1 MAISSSKD
9 CPHCGSEHKGKPFA
23 LYEDGYHCFSCGSSK
38 RAIRNFTLR
47 GLEAEGDITLPELTL
62 NPSMFSLPV
71 LKWLRGYHVSDDLIY
86 KHRIAEAKDNSVIT
100 PVVNAEGKVIMYQRR
115 WFDPRS
121 IMTYGKKQTFIAT
134 SSEDCRTIVIVEDF
148 MSAIRVGETVDCYC
162 MFGTSLPYDVLQ
174 SLVKRYDIII
184 VWTDGDSPGQK
195 AAKKLSETLNKLV
208 SQEIR
213 QRAFAYPFNKIVRN
227 VLTELDP
234 KAYTNTDIRAILEER
249 YEVFHETNVK
259 ENS

>member
-9 CPHCGSEHKGKPFA
+9 CPHCGSDHKGKPFA

-71 LKWLRGYHVSDDLIY
+71 LKWLRSYHVTDDLIY
-86 KHRIAEAKDNSVIT
+86 KHHIAESNGSVIT
-100 PVVNAEGKVIMYQRR
+100 PVLVDDKVVMYQQR
-115 WFDPRS
+115 WFDPRR
-121 IMTYGKKQTFIAT
+121 IMTYGRKQPFIAT
-134 SSEDCRTIVIVEDF
+134 NRENCDIIVIVEDF
-148 MSAIRVGETVDCYC
+148 MSAIRVGETTDCYC
-162 MFGTSLPYDVLQ
+162 MFGTSIPYGTLQ

-195 AAKKLSETLNKLV
+195 AAKKLSDTLNKLV
-208 SQEIR
+208 SDEIR

-227 VLTELDP
+227 VLTDLDP
-234 KAYTNTDIRAILEER
+234 KCYTNTDIRAILEQK
-249 YEVFHETNVK
+249 YEVFHETNIK
-259 ENS
+259 ESS